1 MTESVRLADI
11 CSDVSYGFTAS
22 ATEQV
27 TGTKFLRIT
36 DIQGGRVDW
45 GTVPFCEID
54 EKSKAKNLLLQNDIV
69 VARTGNSTGENYLF
83 RGGYSTVFASYLIRF
98 RVNPSSAHPKF
109 IWYQMRSK
117 KWWDFIGGAKTG
129 SAQPGANAKLLG
141 GYELNLPKLPDQKA
155 IAHILG
161 TLDDKI
167 DLNQKMNETLEE
179 IAKAIFKSWFVDFDP
194 VRAKMEGRPTGLPDD
209 VSDLFPD
216 ELVDSEIGEIPKGW
230 EVNELR
236 SLVSLNA
243 KNWTKRNHPDSLEY
257 LDLGNIKSN
266 TIIETEKYKWD
277 EAPSRARRV
286 LSFGD
291 TIVGTVRPGNKSF
304 GFIQKSG
311 ITGST
316 GFAVLT
322 PSQKEFSEFVYLCAC
337 SDQNIARLARLADG
351 AAYPA
356 VGNEIILATIC
367 VKPPNELLFKFHS
380 LVSPLIAK
388 LKVAGDESVC
398 LSELRDTLLPKLIS
412 GELRIPDAE
421 KFLEETGI

>member
-1 MTESVRLADI
+1 MRLEEIAEINPRVTIRRGQSYPFVEMKDLEPSIRTVINSVKKNFSGSGSKFQYGDTLLA
-11 CSDVSYGFTAS
+11 
-22 ATEQV
+22 
-27 TGTKFLRIT
+27 RIT
-36 DIQGGRVDW
+36 PCLENGKTSQYRGEESPAWGSTEFVVIREKEGISDNIFLYYFVRSSIFREYAIQNMVGTSGRQR
-45 GTVPFCEID
+45 VP
-54 EKSKAKNLLLQNDIV
+54 NDVIKDFKF
-69 VARTGNSTGENYLF
+69 SF
-83 RGGYSTVFASYLIRF
+83 
-98 RVNPSSAHPKF
+98 PSLK
-109 IWYQMRSK
+109 
-117 KWWDFIGGAKTG
+117 
-129 SAQPGANAKLLG
+129 
-141 GYELNLPKLPDQKA
+141 DQKA

-167 DLNQKMNETLEE
+167 ELNQKMNETLEE

-209 VSDLFPD
+209 ISDLFPD
-216 ELVDSEIGEIPKGW
+216 DLVDSEIGEIPKGW

-236 SLVSLNA
+236 SLVSLNSQ
-243 KNWTKRNHPDSLEY
+243 NWTKRNHPNSVEY

-266 TIIETEKYKWD
+266 RIIGTEKYKWD

-322 PSQKEFSEFVYLCAC
+322 PLQKEFSEFVYLCAC
-337 SDQNIARLARLADG
+337 SDQNIERLAHLADG

-367 VKPPNELLFKFHS
+367 VNPPNKLLFKFHS
-380 LVSPLIAK
+380 LVSPLITK
-388 LKVAGDESVC
+388 LEVASDESVC
-398 LSELRDTLLPKLIS
+398 LSELRDTLLPRLIS
-412 GELRIPDAE
+412 GELQIPDAE
-421 KFLEETGI
+421 KFLEEVGI